1 MRAATPRWA
10 WTPGHDV
17 LKGID
22 PRATPDLLRDLAAM
36 GHYESL
42 LVADGNFPVGRL
54 GGRVHYLPL
63 PTADVLD
70 IVLSLVPVETA
81 APDAVVIRS
90 DTPTSPL
97 DAVQERSLARFQAV
111 EPAFAGFTQPTLPEF
126 LDAAVAASVAIVTA
140 DAFPSCYVIR
150 RGVISV

>member
-1 MRAATPRWA
+1 
-10 WTPGHDV
+10 V

-22 PRATPDLLRDLAAM
+22 PRVTPDLLRDLAAM

-54 GGRVHYLPL
+54 SGRVHHLPL

-70 IVLSLVPVETA
+70 IVLALVPVETD

-97 DAVQERSLARFQAV
+97 NDVQRENLVRFQAA
-111 EPAFAGFTQPTLPEF
+111 EPDLAAFTQPPLLEF
-126 LDAAVAASVAIVTA
+126 VEAASAASVAIITA

-150 RGVISV
+150 RGVVRPD